1 MDLTDDADGFQPCW
15 GCADDVA
22 RDQMDSLWWFN
33 AKTHDKKKWYLK
45 IFWDAIVA
53 IQRMMQGWNCGP
65 LKLTCSISNCS
76 VSWVCTWKWT
86 EIQLRYPYCPV
97 KNMFSEPRQYLTVRH
112 LRITDWYFFSP
123 IHSFFEPL
131 NLVFLLSQRSTV
143 TDNQL
148 PIISPK
154 HESGYEVSVRASSK
168 QLFQCEK
175 G

>member
-1 MDLTDDADGFQPCW
+1 MIPKNILRCYCCYSKNDAGMKLRSIKTNVQHFQLFSEL
-15 GCADDVA
+15 
-22 RDQMDSLWWFN
+22 SL
-33 AKTHDKKKWYLK
+33 YLK
-45 IFWDAIVA
+45 MNRDTAKISLLSSEKHV
-53 IQRMMQGWNCGP
+53 QRTP
-65 LKLTCSISNCS
+65 SILDSSAPANHRL
-76 VSWVCTWKWT
+76 V
-86 EIQLRYPYCPV
+86 
-97 KNMFSEPRQYLTVRH
+97 
-112 LRITDWYFFSP
+112 FFSP